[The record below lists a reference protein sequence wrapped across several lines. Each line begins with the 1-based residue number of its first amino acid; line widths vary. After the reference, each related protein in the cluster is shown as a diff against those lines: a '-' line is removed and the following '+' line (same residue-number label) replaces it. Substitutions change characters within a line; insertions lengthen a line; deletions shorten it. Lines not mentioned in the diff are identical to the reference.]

1 MITFQTSS
9 LIRVPANSACLYECR
24 LFYNIFMKKAYRIL
38 LRLTALCLIIVLGL
52 YLARKLDLYHPDY
65 PGSFSYEEIPDYAN
79 DPYTV
84 VNDGIPFFTDEELNS
99 EPFEFY
105 SELDSLNRCGYA
117 FALVSRDTMPVEE
130 RGEIRDVIPSGWHWD
145 KYDFIQYEYLYNR
158 CHLIAYALTGENANP
173 KNLITGTRYLNYSG
187 MRNFEGMIASYIYR
201 TGNPVLYRVTP
212 VFIGSELVAR
222 GVLLE
227 AQSTE
232 DEGLRFCV
240 FCYNVQPGVIINYQ
254 TGESYAD
261 LSQVH

>member
-1 MITFQTSS
+1 
-9 LIRVPANSACLYECR
+9 
-24 LFYNIFMKKAYRIL
+24 MKKAYRIL

-65 PGSFSYEEIPDYAN
+65 PGSFSYEEIPDYTN